1 MRAHLR
7 LVDRIPAGLKV
18 ERARMPNFTV
28 QQTKPIRTK
37 VWASGSLSIL
47 AMILATTGHAQ
58 SNQERF
64 GNWMFLN
71 ENIPIARTY
80 ALDFKT
86 YLEIF
91 CDTEDTQTGHL
102 FVRTVW
108 NTDEL
113 YYAGSFPFVHQFDSD
128 SPKKL
133 RWLVH
138 ADVGQTILRGRAASE
153 FVEDAKN
160 SYILVIEG
168 TLKELV
174 AATFVLDGTRR
185 ATQRVLDECGMDKP
199 N

>member
-1 MRAHLR
+1 
-7 LVDRIPAGLKV
+7 
-18 ERARMPNFTV
+18 MPNLIS
-28 QQTKPIRTK
+28 QHAEPMHTK
-37 VWASGSLSIL
+37 VSVNSSIL
-47 AMILATTGHAQ
+47 FLVMFLVATSHAQ

-71 ENIPIARTY
+71 ENVPIARTY

-91 CDTEDTQTGHL
+91 CDSNETQTDRL
-102 FVRTVW
+102 LVRTVW
-108 NTDEL
+108 DTDEL

-138 ADVGQTILRGRAASE
+138 ADVGQTILRGRAASD

-160 SYILVIEG
+160 SYIVVITG

-174 AATFVLDGTRR
+174 AATFVLEGTQRV
-185 ATQRVLDECGMDKP
+185 TQRVLEECGMDKP